1 MSAGGIVSSEDVSK
15 KDDNIL
21 KTTSKGTYIANDV
34 SKERRE
40 TCLDLMLEQGY
51 ITEKQHD
58 KAASRSLKK
67 ILKPTYNSVLEK
79 SAYFEDYVIEQ
90 VIEDLME
97 KNDWDYDKAWDKV
110 YNGGL
115 KIHSTLDA
123 QAQNVIETEF
133 DNDANF
139 PYFNAPNMD
148 SYDSFFDSEGNFTC
162 SAMNSEKRKTE
173 VL

>member
-1 MSAGGIVSSEDVSK
+1 
-15 KDDNIL
+15 
-21 KTTSKGTYIANDV
+21 
-34 SKERRE
+34 
-40 TCLDLMLEQGY
+40 
-51 ITEKQHD
+51 
-58 KAASRSLKK
+58 
-67 ILKPTYNSVLEK
+67 
-79 SAYFEDYVIEQ
+79 
-90 VIEDLME
+90 ME

-148 SYDSFFDSEGNFTC
+148 SYDSFFDSEGNFTL
-162 SAMNSEKRKTE
+162 RPR
-173 VL
+173 